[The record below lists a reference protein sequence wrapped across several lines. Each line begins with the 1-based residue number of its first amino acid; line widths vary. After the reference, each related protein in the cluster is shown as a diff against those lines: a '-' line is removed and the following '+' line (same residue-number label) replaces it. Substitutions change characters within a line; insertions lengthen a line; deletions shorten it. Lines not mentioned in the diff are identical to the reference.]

1 MENYYFFAIV
11 LSIILLIGFVAN
23 YFSEKSMVKRA
34 LKKAKFRRLG
44 SLKHGEIVRT
54 AGQVEFIDEP
64 LTAPLTSKKC
74 AYYKVLVEREGSG
87 EDSSWTE
94 YISEEKFQNFYIS
107 NATTKVLVNT
117 KVVLSHLVMDAR
129 FDSGFLND
137 PGKHLEE
144 YLESHGKSATNLIGL
159 NKKLRYS
166 EATLVEGEMVAV
178 AGKVEA
184 LSSISNRGDTL
195 FQITHYDDKEVVI
208 TDDST
213 LLDN

>member
-34 LKKAKFRRLG
+34 LKKAKFMRLG
-44 SLKHGEIVRT
+44 SLKNGEIVRT

-64 LTAPLTSKKC
+64 LIAPLTSKKC
-74 AYYKVLVEREGSG
+74 AYYKVLVEKEGSG
-87 EDSSWTE
+87 KNSTWHE
-94 YISEEKFQNFYIS
+94 YIREEKFQNFYIS
-107 NATTKVLVNT
+107 NGTTKVLVNT
-117 KVVLSHLVMDAR
+117 KTVLSHLVMDAK
-129 FDSGFLND
+129 FNSGFLND
-137 PGKHLEE
+137 PSQNLEE
-144 YLESHGKSATNLIGL
+144 FLESRSKSSTNMIGL

-178 AGKVEA
+178 MGKVEA

-195 FQITHYDDKEVVI
+195 FQITHYNNKEVVI

-213 LLDN
+213 LLDD